1 MIQFP
6 APTYDGLVITVIA
19 LSVVVAILLI
29 GLFLIAVWAPRKASR
44 DADEFVNYAQKWLD
58 DLHSEPDPR
67 DKAIE
72 KLAYEYET
80 QRQRIAKLY
89 KKDRADY
96 LAKIQKELAKNK

>member
-44 DADEFVNYAQKWLD
+44 DADEFVRHAQEWLD
-58 DLHSEPDPR
+58 WQRENPYDPNE
-67 DKAIE
+67 I
-72 KLAYEYET
+72 
-80 QRQRIAKLY
+80 
-89 KKDRADY
+89 
-96 LAKIQKELAKNK
+96 KIPPMDPFLNR